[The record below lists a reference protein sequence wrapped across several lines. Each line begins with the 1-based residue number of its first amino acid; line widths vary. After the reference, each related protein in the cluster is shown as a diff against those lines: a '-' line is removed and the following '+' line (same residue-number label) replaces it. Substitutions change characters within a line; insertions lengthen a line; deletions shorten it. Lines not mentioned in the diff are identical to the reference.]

1 MTDELDTADWQCVLE
16 GHRGAMREAGFVL
29 TAVAIEH
36 RIELCG
42 RISRLL
48 VPTSQLA
55 QAMAELESYQKENR
69 PLPGPG
75 YSVPTVDGGWV
86 GVLGYLMVIW
96 LQPSLEANHAFGWD
110 WREAGHLQAGL
121 VTAGEWWRCITALTL
136 HGDLGHIVA
145 NSLFGSLFGLY
156 VGRYLG
162 SGFGWLLILASG
174 ALGNAMNAWIQPDAF
189 SSIGASTA
197 SFGALGVSAAF
208 VWRRGYY
215 RNRDWRRSLAPIFA
229 GIALLALTGTGGEN
243 TDVVAHFTGFAA
255 GALLGAAA
263 AAIDIRRL
271 GVSGQY
277 LAGAAAITLVV
288 TAWSLAGSVG

>member
-1 MTDELDTADWQCVLE
+1 VTDELDTADWECVLE
-16 GHRGAMREAGFVL
+16 GPRGAMTEAGFVL

-48 VPTSQLA
+48 VPPSQLA
-55 QAMAELESYQKENR
+55 QAMAELESYQQENR
-69 PLPGPG
+69 PLPGSG
-75 YSVPTVDGGWV
+75 YSVPTVDGGWA

-96 LQPSLEANHAFGWD
+96 LQPSLEANQAFGWD

-121 VTAGEWWRCITALTL
+121 VAAGEWWRCITALTL

-229 GIALLALTGTGGEN
+229 GIALLAFTGTGGEN

-263 AAIDIRRL
+263 AAFDIRRL

-288 TAWSLAGSVG
+288 TAWSFAGTVG